1 MRSLLVG
8 LPCCLVLLLSGC
20 GAPASGGE
28 LATSSQARDA
38 SPSVGSADSGA
49 LTTGNT
55 AFALDLYQQLRGAD
69 TNLFFSPHSI
79 SVALAMAYAGAGGQT
94 EQQMADVLH
103 YTLSQGTLH
112 PAFNALDLELASRG
126 EGARG
131 RHGQPFRL
139 HITNALWGQT
149 GYSFLPDFLDLLA
162 RNYGAGMRLLDFGT
176 APEPS
181 RAAINDWVA
190 DQTEQRIQDLIPG
203 GVITTA
209 TRLVL
214 TNAIYFDA
222 AWESTFKKDA
232 THPGEFTL
240 LNGDEVSVDMMHQS
254 HRFPYAAGDGY
265 QAVELRYDGG
275 ELSMVVLLPGEGRL
289 AEFEESLDAEGL
301 TAILGDL
308 APTEVRLTMPR
319 LTYESSFQLR
329 DVLSAMGMADAFVPG
344 VADFSG
350 MDGTRNLFIQEVLH
364 KALVR
369 VDEEGTEAAA
379 ATAVVVGIT
388 AAPPQEVVEVVIDH
402 PFIFLIRD
410 LKTGTVLF
418 LGRVL
423 NPTA

>member
-1 MRSLLVG
+1 
-8 LPCCLVLLLSGC
+8 
-20 GAPASGGE
+20 
-28 LATSSQARDA
+28 
-38 SPSVGSADSGA
+38 
-49 LTTGNT
+49 
-55 AFALDLYQQLRGAD
+55 
-69 TNLFFSPHSI
+69 
-79 SVALAMAYAGAGGQT
+79 
-94 EQQMADVLH
+94 
-103 YTLSQGTLH
+103 
-112 PAFNALDLELASRG
+112 
-126 EGARG
+126 
-131 RHGQPFRL
+131 
-139 HITNALWGQT
+139 
-149 GYSFLPDFLDLLA
+149 
-162 RNYGAGMRLLDFGT
+162 
-176 APEPS
+176 
-181 RAAINDWVA
+181 
-190 DQTEQRIQDLIPG
+190 
-203 GVITTA
+203 
-209 TRLVL
+209 
-214 TNAIYFDA
+214 
-222 AWESTFKKDA
+222 
-232 THPGEFTL
+232 
-240 LNGDEVSVDMMHQS
+240 MMHQS

-265 QAVELRYDGG
+265 QAVELPYDGG

-319 LTYESSFQLR
+319 LTYESSFQLK

-379 ATAVVVGIT
+379 ATAVVVGMT

-423 NPTA
+423 NPTG